1 MTTVHGRAQPGLT
14 LDEAIRGVG
23 FPTGIAM
30 LSTPTWHRLAA
41 VAEGECHGPDGP
53 MDIATVFEARVFD
66 AGRELRWLHESGSRG
81 HAVLISEDDSAL
93 PDSFG
98 GPLPALSAV
107 AVLDQRHLLWGQP
120 EPPEHPG
127 WTTLYAPR
135 IGRIPVP
142 FPDIEHSHRIRLVVR
157 EYVAVE
163 EQHGNAYVADE
174 RLLRLEAYQPP
185 MEGNR

>member
-1 MTTVHGRAQPGLT
+1 MTTLHGRAQPGLT
-14 LDEAIRGVG
+14 LAEAIRAVG
-23 FPTGIAM
+23 FAAGVAM

-41 VAEGECHGPDGP
+41 VAGGECHGPDGP

-66 AGRELRWLHESGSRG
+66 ADRELRWLHQSGSRG
-81 HAVLISEDDSAL
+81 QAVLISEADSAL
-93 PDSFG
+93 PAGFG
-98 GPLPALSAV
+98 NPLPALPAV
-107 AVLDQRHLLWGQP
+107 AVLDQHHLLWGQP
-120 EPPEHPG
+120 EPPEHAG

-142 FPDIEHSHRIRLVVR
+142 LPGIEHSHRIRLVMR

-174 RLLRLEAYQPP
+174 RLVRLEAYQPP
-185 MEGNR
+185 TEGNR